1 MRKGFT
7 LIEVLIAAGVLLIAV
22 LVLVTSYSQSLR
34 QATQTR
40 ERQLA
45 LIVADNLLE
54 RAHAH
59 PYGTAKPDD
68 WGGEK
73 APRTETFFLVIDGR
87 KAQTAYQTVVEV
99 SADGNGSFFGRSDK
113 PFDKL
118 KYTVLW
124 RESRPDGSWEP
135 QSLNFETTLW
145 RQADV
150 QQ

>member
-1 MRKGFT
+1 MKKGFT
-7 LIEVLIAAGVLLIAV
+7 LIEVLVAAGVLLIAV

-54 RAHAH
+54 RVHAH
-59 PYGTAKPDD
+59 SYGQSKPSD
-68 WGGEK
+68 WGSEK
-73 APRTETFFLVIDGR
+73 NPRTETFFLVIDGR
-87 KAQTAYQTVVEV
+87 KVQAAYQTLVEI
-99 SADGNGSFFGRSDK
+99 SAEGNGSFFGRSDK

-124 RESRPDGSWEP
+124 REPRPDGSWEP
-135 QSLNFETTLW
+135 KNLTFETVVW

-150 QQ
+150 QK